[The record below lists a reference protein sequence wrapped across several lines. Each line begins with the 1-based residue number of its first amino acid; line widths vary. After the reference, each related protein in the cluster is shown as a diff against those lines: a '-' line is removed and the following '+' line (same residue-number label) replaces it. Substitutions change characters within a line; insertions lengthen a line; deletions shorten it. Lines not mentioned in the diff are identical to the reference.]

1 MSTTSWSDK
10 NSHYRELVAHARDAQ
25 TSEHT
30 RAEAAMR
37 TAKWHELAAE
47 KRHCGSCKL
56 TKKVRLSIYCQ
67 LKMKYV
73 TSNNL
78 CCFWKGTEEAAAKE
92 IVWLG

>member
-10 NSHYRELVAHARDAQ
+10 NHHHRERVTNARDAMS
-25 TSEHT
+25 SEHT

-37 TAKWHELAAE
+37 TAKWHQLAAE
-47 KRHCGSCKL
+47 KRDCGSCRL

-73 TSNNL
+73 TINNL
-78 CCFWKGTEEAAAKE
+78 CCFWKGIEEAATKE